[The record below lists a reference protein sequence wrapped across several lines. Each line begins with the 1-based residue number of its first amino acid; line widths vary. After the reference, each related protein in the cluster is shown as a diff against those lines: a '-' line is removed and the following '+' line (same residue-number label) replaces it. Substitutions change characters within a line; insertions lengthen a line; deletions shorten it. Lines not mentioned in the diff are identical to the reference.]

1 LHEYQYVFEWSYFAM
16 SSVER
21 VQRPLLLV
29 ASSPSD
35 LSELEGTAR
44 ALLQRGHEVMLA
56 YFYAG
61 SSVQVHASSLPKLTL
76 LAEESAGALQALA
89 VDVDQSLQGKL
100 DAIKGVASSRSKPA
114 AATPEQGAWI
124 VRLRIRLRVFSS
136 RLTAARKRGWC
147 TLRGRM
153 EKNGSL
159 ARYHAFLTVLRAARR
174 WLSRLMMIRM
184 SMLYGGIATVQLY
197 RIYRS
202 YAAMFNALLEQENYR
217 AIVVPEDV
225 VGPFWPVLIKAGLKH
240 DVPTVILPYTLANQE
255 EAFKSL
261 CLQEDFQTKYNRLA
275 AYLYPKW
282 RMKRDGYD
290 IVRMPAGH
298 VFAHQWLRIAPPD
311 PWMMNSGRAKT
322 ICVDSQASFDYFLH
336 AGIPA
341 TKLKVT
347 GSVSQDS
354 LASVLAVKTA
364 GLKALRSELG
374 LAGEKPLLLVSGCP
388 NQLAGVVPRCEFSTM
403 RHVADHLGQA
413 LTALADHYHLVV
425 RPHPNYLEFGE
436 FLKGHGV
443 VSSLR
448 PTAQLVPLS
457 DVFIAFASATIRW
470 ACACGIPTINYDI
483 FHYGYDDF
491 SRSKGVFTVSA
502 SADFLRTVASM
513 KPGSDVFQAARSASK
528 ADANYWSV
536 MDGRGLERIERA
548 INDAKC

>member
-1 LHEYQYVFEWSYFAM
+1 M
-16 SSVER
+16 SSVEHI
-21 VQRPLLLV
+21 QRPLLLV

-44 ALLQRGHEVMLA
+44 ALVQRGNEVMVA

-61 SSVQVHASSLPKLTL
+61 SSVH
-76 LAEESAGALQALA
+76 
-89 VDVDQSLQGKL
+89 
-100 DAIKGVASSRSKPA
+100 IHASSRSKLTVLAEDSGGSLKAVAIDVDQSHQHKQAIIKDGASTQSKPA
-114 AATPEQGAWI
+114 DATREQKAWI
-124 VRLRIRLRVFSS
+124 VQLRIRMRAFKSAFAFSKGW
-136 RLTAARKRGWC
+136 RALRGW
-147 TLRGRM
+147 M

-159 ARYHAFLTVLRAARR
+159 ARYHAFLHAMRATRR
-174 WLSRLMMIRM
+174 RLSKFTMVRM
-184 SMLYGGIATVQLY
+184 SILYAVISTLQLL

-202 YAAMFNALLEQENYR
+202 YAAMFNALLEQKNYC

-225 VGPFWPVLIKAGLKH
+225 VGPFWPVLIKAALRHK
-240 DVPTVILPYTLANQE
+240 VPTVILPYTLANQE

-261 CLQEDFQTKYNRLA
+261 CIQEDFQTKHNRSA
-275 AYLYPKW
+275 AYRYPKW

-298 VFAHQWLRIAPPD
+298 VFVHQWLRIAPPD

-322 ICVDSQASFDYFLH
+322 ICVDSQASFDYFLR
-336 AGIPA
+336 AGIPRS
-341 TKLKVT
+341 KLKVT

-354 LASVLAVKTA
+354 LASVLAVKEL
-364 GLKALRSELG
+364 GLSELRSELG
-374 LAGEKPLLLVSGCP
+374 LKGQKPMLLISGCP
-388 NQLAGVVPRCEFSTM
+388 NQLAGAVPQCEFVSM

-436 FLKGHGV
+436 FLKEHGV
-443 VSSLR
+443 ACSLK

-457 DVFIAFASATIRW
+457 DLFIAFASATIRW

-491 SRSKGVFTVSA
+491 SKNKGVFTVSA
-502 SADFLRTVASM
+502 SVDFVRTVASM
-513 KPGSDVFQAARSASK
+513 TPGSAAFEAARSASK
-528 ADANYWSV
+528 ADAGYWSV
-536 MDGRGLERIERA
+536 MDGRGLERIEQA
-548 INDAKC
+548 IREAKC